1 VIRAFCMASW
11 VSWEQGS
18 MRGPLQVSRLVMSPA
33 KAGAGCTSKDTL
45 EFGLLA
51 QADTFAVAAEV
62 TSDER
67 GASRE

>member
-1 VIRAFCMASW
+1 M
-11 VSWEQGS
+11 
-18 MRGPLQVSRLVMSPA
+18 LPA
-33 KAGAGCTSKDTL
+33 KAGVACTSKDTL